1 MDYKVI
7 ERNEIKLVG
16 MMKRIVM
23 PDNTIP
29 QLWEEFNKRFAEIK
43 NTVSMACYGVADN
56 MANETYSF
64 DETVGVEVS
73 SFENVPEG
81 MITKIIAPKKYLVF
95 TFKGFMVGKNGEMN
109 LSKAYEDIY
118 GNILPSLDFEIDN
131 DFNFELYDE
140 RFSHDSEDSEFDI
153 YVPVK

>member
-1 MDYKVI
+1 MNYKII

-16 MMKRIVM
+16 MMERIVM
-23 PDNTIP
+23 PNNTIP
-29 QLWEEFNKRFAEIK
+29 QLWEKFNKRFGEIK

-56 MANETYSF
+56 MAESYKF
-64 DETVGVEVS
+64 DETVAVEVS
-73 SFENVPEG
+73 SFEDVPEG
-81 MITKIIAPKKYLVF
+81 MITKTIVPKKYLVF
-95 TFKGFMVGKNGEMN
+95 TFKGFIVGKNGEMN

-118 GNILPSLDFEIDN
+118 GNILPKLGFEIDN
-131 DFNFELYDE
+131 EFNFELYDE